1 MALTTITDQHAEKF
15 LQATHDAYLGIPERK
30 ALECNLHIYGVLMS
44 RDTTLSNLDLLEM
57 SRSWP
62 LVAAIDN
69 DGTGVTAPFHDTGLE
84 HFVFTMKNDDI
95 DQQLREMTLPQGS
108 VAFSI
113 SFERL
118 VELKDLTS
126 GHATP
131 SKVRQTVVVL
141 QGGRLLSLL
150 TEPELG
156 TCRPMALNGEIIDLF
171 KDVMTR
177 TAR

>member
-30 ALECNLHIYGVLMS
+30 PFECNRHIYSALMS
-44 RDTTLSNLDLLEM
+44 KETTLSNLELLEM

-69 DGTGVTAPFHDTGLE
+69 DGTGITAPFHDTGLE
-84 HFVFTMKNDDI
+84 HFVFTMNNDDI

-118 VELKDLTS
+118 VEMKDLTN
-126 GHATP
+126 GQATP
-131 SKVRQTVVVL
+131 SKVRQTIVVL

-150 TEPELG
+150 TQPDLG
-156 TCRPMALNGEIIDLF
+156 TCRPTALNGGTIDLF
-171 KDVMTR
+171 KDVMIR
-177 TAR
+177 TAA

>member
-30 ALECNLHIYGVLMS
+30 PLECNRHIYGVLLKES
-44 RDTTLSNLDLLEM
+44 TLSSLELLEM

-69 DGTGVTAPFHDTGLE
+69 DGTGHTAPFHDTALE

-118 VELKDLTS
+118 VEMKDLTK
-126 GHATP
+126 GQATP
-131 SKVRQTVVVL
+131 SKVRQTIVVL
-141 QGGRLLSLL
+141 RGGRLLSLL
-150 TEPELG
+150 TQPDLG
-156 TCRPMALNGEIIDLF
+156 TCRPTALNGGTIDLF
-171 KDVMTR
+171 KDVMAR
-177 TAR
+177 TAA

>member
-1 MALTTITDQHAEKF
+1 MAPTITQEHAEKF
-15 LQATHDAYLGIPERK
+15 LQATHEAYLGIPERK
-30 ALECNLHIYGVLMS
+30 PLECNLHIYGVLMS
-44 RDTTLSNLDLLEM
+44 KHTSLSNLDLLEI

-69 DGTGVTAPFHDTGLE
+69 DGTGLTAPFHGTGLE
-84 HFVFTMKNDDI
+84 HFVFTVKNDDI
-95 DQQLREMTLPQGS
+95 DRQLREMTLPQGS

-118 VELKDLTS
+118 VEIKDLTT
-126 GHATP
+126 GQATP

-141 QGGRLLSLL
+141 QDGRLLSLL
-150 TEPELG
+150 TQPDLG
-156 TCRPMALNGEIIDLF
+156 TVRPAALNGGTIDRF
-171 KDVMTR
+171 KDVMAR

>member
-1 MALTTITDQHAEKF
+1 MAPTITQEHAEKF

-30 ALECNLHIYGVLMS
+30 PLECNRHIYGVLLKES
-44 RDTTLSNLDLLEM
+44 TLSNLDLLEM

-69 DGTGVTAPFHDTGLE
+69 DGTGVTAPFHDTGFE
-84 HFVFTMKNDDI
+84 HFVFTMNDDDI
-95 DQQLREMTLPQGS
+95 DRQLREMTLPQGS

-113 SFERL
+113 SFERR
-118 VELKDLTS
+118 VDMKNLTI
-126 GHATP
+126 GRATP
-131 SKVRQTVVVL
+131 SKVRQTIVAL

-150 TEPELG
+150 TEPALG
-156 TCRPMALNGEIIDLF
+156 TVRPTALNGGTIDRF
-171 KDVMTR
+171 RDVMAR

>member
-1 MALTTITDQHAEKF
+1 MAPTITQEHAEKF

-30 ALECNLHIYGVLMS
+30 PLECNRHIYGVLLKES
-44 RDTTLSNLDLLEM
+44 TLSSLELLEM

-69 DGTGVTAPFHDTGLE
+69 DGTGITAPFHDTGLE
-84 HFVFTMKNDDI
+84 HFVFTMRNDDI

-118 VELKDLTS
+118 VEMKDLTN
-126 GHATP
+126 GQATP
-131 SKVRQTVVVL
+131 SKVRQTIVAL

-150 TEPELG
+150 TQPDLG
-156 TCRPMALNGEIIDLF
+156 TCRPTALNGGTIDLF
-171 KDVMTR
+171 KDVMAR
-177 TAR
+177 TAA

>member
-1 MALTTITDQHAEKF
+1 MAPTITQEHAEKF

-30 ALECNLHIYGVLMS
+30 PLECNRHIYGVLLKES
-44 RDTTLSNLDLLEM
+44 TLSSLELLEM

-69 DGTGVTAPFHDTGLE
+69 DGTGVTAPFHDTGFE
-84 HFVFTMKNDDI
+84 HFVFMMNNDDI
-95 DQQLREMTLPQGS
+95 DRQLREMTLPQGS

-118 VELKDLTS
+118 VEMKDLMN
-126 GHATP
+126 GQATP
-131 SKVRQTVVVL
+131 SKVRQTIIVL

-150 TEPELG
+150 TEPALG
-156 TCRPMALNGEIIDLF
+156 TVRPTALNGGTIDPL
-171 KDVMTR
+171 KDVMAR
-177 TAR
+177 TAA

>member
-1 MALTTITDQHAEKF
+1 MAPTITQEHAEKF

-30 ALECNLHIYGVLMS
+30 PMECNLHIYGVLMS
-44 RDTTLSNLDLLEM
+44 KETTLSNLDLLEM

-118 VELKDLTS
+118 VELKDPTT

-141 QGGRLLSLL
+141 NNRRTLSLVTIPGVGTQRAEAL
-150 TEPELG
+150 TGATIERLKG
-156 TCRPMALNGEIIDLF
+156 VI
-171 KDVMTR
+171 
-177 TAR
+177 ARHAV

>member
-30 ALECNLHIYGVLMS
+30 PLECNRHIYSALLS
-44 RDTTLSNLDLLEM
+44 KETTLSNLDLLEI

-69 DGTGVTAPFHDTGLE
+69 DGTGITAPFHDTGLE
-84 HFVFTMKNDDI
+84 HFVFTMRNDDI

-118 VELKDLTS
+118 VEMKDLTN
-126 GHATP
+126 GQATP
-131 SKVRQTVVVL
+131 SKVRQTIVAL

-150 TEPELG
+150 TQPDLG
-156 TCRPMALNGEIIDLF
+156 TCRPTALNGGIIDLF
-171 KDVMTR
+171 KDVIAR
-177 TAR
+177 TAA